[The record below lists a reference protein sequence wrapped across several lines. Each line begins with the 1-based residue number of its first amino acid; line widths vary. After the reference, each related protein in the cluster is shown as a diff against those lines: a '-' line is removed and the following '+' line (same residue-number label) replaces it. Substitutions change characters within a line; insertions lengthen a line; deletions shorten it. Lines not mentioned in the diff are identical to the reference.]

1 MENNA
6 RQHINWQAEKAIANQ
21 QWSRLRFIG
30 NRFERTGFHRN
41 CWFILAELPEAASV
55 EAHHKADQMAE
66 VET

>member
-1 MENNA
+1 MGNDA
-6 RQHINWQAEKAIANQ
+6 RQRITIQAEQAIANQ
-21 QWSRLRFIG
+21 QWRRLRFIG